1 MPKKT
6 APLIE
11 FSHAAGCEFH
21 TPFAA
26 SRVDRANGIIRE
38 VGLITSGVKARG
50 HELHVDDTTLAQML
64 ACANTRGKVPVKLN
78 HPSAIENVCGYVT
91 NFAVKGGKLVG
102 DWHLLKSH
110 EEYETML
117 ERAERMPECFGMSAA
132 FMGEEESA
140 GGRRLARCE
149 ELIAFDCVAQPAAM
163 PSGLFAAKN
172 AARVDSQTGDMKTPS
187 KTELTDPNA
196 VPAEMPAWFQPFAE
210 QLTRQGE
217 QLQSIGAFQQ
227 QLQQQQ
233 IVNELL
239 GMSPEDRAGLTDEDL
254 AQYGITREEV
264 AEVDALAAQ
273 MAEGGGE
280 GTGSG
285 GGDGLADILGRGLK
299 SPKLPWSKGKSSAP
313 TRSGTVPAGPAQ
325 GNTAAVAALQAEIG
339 KLKKFQQG
347 LEREKITTL
356 ERAKQ
361 AEVDAAITTLEE
373 KSAAL
378 LVELEA
384 KDEVIKR
391 FEQTAGKHIPASRNL
406 TEPLFEAR
414 ADDDT
419 RTEFEKLV
427 SARFAVLKG
436 SETNLS
442 DKRVAQLQAQATRET
457 VRAHKH
463 AFEAHRAHAVT
474 LGR

>member
-1 MPKKT
+1 M
-6 APLIE
+6 
-11 FSHAAGCEFH
+11 
-21 TPFAA
+21 
-26 SRVDRANGIIRE
+26 
-38 VGLITSGVKARG
+38 
-50 HELHVDDTTLAQML
+50 
-64 ACANTRGKVPVKLN
+64 
-78 HPSAIENVCGYVT
+78 
-91 NFAVKGGKLVG
+91 
-102 DWHLLKSH
+102 
-110 EEYETML
+110 
-117 ERAERMPECFGMSAA
+117 
-132 FMGEEESA
+132 
-140 GGRRLARCE
+140 
-149 ELIAFDCVAQPAAM
+149 
-163 PSGLFAAKN
+163 
-172 AARVDSQTGDMKTPS
+172 
-187 KTELTDPNA
+187 
-196 VPAEMPAWFQPFAE
+196 
-210 QLTRQGE
+210 
-217 QLQSIGAFQQ
+217 
-227 QLQQQQ
+227 
-233 IVNELL
+233 
-239 GMSPEDRAGLTDEDL
+239 
-254 AQYGITREEV
+254 
-264 AEVDALAAQ
+264 
-273 MAEGGGE
+273 
-280 GTGSG
+280 
-285 GGDGLADILGRGLK
+285 
-299 SPKLPWSKGKSSAP
+299 
-313 TRSGTVPAGPAQ
+313 PAGPAQ

-339 KLKKFQQG
+339 KLKKFQAG
-347 LEREKITTL
+347 IEREKITTL

-406 TEPLFEAR
+406 TETLFEAR

>member
-1 MPKKT
+1 MPKKI

-64 ACANTRGKVPVKLN
+64 SCANTRGKVPVKLN

-91 NFAVKGGKLVG
+91 NFAIKGGKLVG

-172 AARVDSQTGDMKTPS
+172 TARVDSQTGDMKTPS

-280 GTGSG
+280 GTGAEG
-285 GGDGLADILGRGLK
+285 GGEGT
-299 SPKLPWSKGKSSAP
+299 AP
-313 TRSGTVPAGPAQ
+313 GAPGAAARSGTVPAGPAQ

-339 KLKKFQQG
+339 KLKKFQAG
-347 LEREKITTL
+347 IEREKITTL

-406 TEPLFEAR
+406 TETLFEAR

-427 SARFAVLKG
+427 SARFAVLRG

>member
-1 MPKKT
+1 MPKKI

-64 ACANTRGKVPVKLN
+64 SCANTRGKVPVKLN

-172 AARVDSQTGDMKTPS
+172 TARVDSQTGGMKTPS

-280 GTGSG
+280 GTGAEG
-285 GGDGLADILGRGLK
+285 GGEGT
-299 SPKLPWSKGKSSAP
+299 AP
-313 TRSGTVPAGPAQ
+313 GAPGAAARSGTVPAGPAQ

-339 KLKKFQQG
+339 KLKKFQAG
-347 LEREKITTL
+347 IEREKITTL

-406 TEPLFEAR
+406 TETLFEAR

-427 SARFAVLKG
+427 SARFAVLRG

>member
-1 MPKKT
+1 MPKKI

-64 ACANTRGKVPVKLN
+64 SCANTRGKVPVKLN

-91 NFAVKGGKLVG
+91 NFAIKGGKLVG

-132 FMGEEESA
+132 FMGEEETA

-172 AARVDSQTGDMKTPS
+172 AARVGSQTGGMS
-187 KTELTDPNA
+187 KPTELHDPNA

-217 QLQSIGAFQQ
+217 QTCQGKVRHRSDCHTAGCAAWSAAHETPARHRRSAVLA
-227 QLQQQQ
+227 
-233 IVNELL
+233 ELRAL
-239 GMSPEDRAGLTDEDL
+239 GGSLVFLHVAARRRRALGV
-254 AQYGITREEV
+254 V
-264 AEVDALAAQ
+264 A
-273 MAEGGGE
+273 GGG
-280 GTGSG
+280 G
-285 GGDGLADILGRGLK
+285 GPLRGHAR
-299 SPKLPWSKGKSSAP
+299 PRAVWRA
-313 TRSGTVPAGPAQ
+313 AGEFA
-325 GNTAAVAALQAEIG
+325 NL
-339 KLKKFQQG
+339 
-347 LEREKITTL
+347 
-356 ERAKQ
+356 RAR
-361 AEVDAAITTLEE
+361 
-373 KSAAL
+373 SAAL
-378 LVELEA
+378 CH
-384 KDEVIKR
+384 D
-391 FEQTAGKHIPASRNL
+391 G
-406 TEPLFEAR
+406 
-414 ADDDT
+414 T
-419 RTEFEKLV
+419 RGV
-427 SARFAVLKG
+427 
-436 SETNLS
+436 
-442 DKRVAQLQAQATRET
+442 D
-457 VRAHKH
+457 HD
-463 AFEAHRAHAVT
+463 
-474 LGR
+474 

>member
-1 MPKKT
+1 MPTKI

-11 FSHAAGCEFH
+11 FSHAAGCEFQ

-64 ACANTRGKVPVKLN
+64 SCASKRGKVPVKLN

-91 NFAVKGGKLVG
+91 NFAIKGGKLVG

-172 AARVDSQTGDMKTPS
+172 GARVDSQTGGMS
-187 KTELTDPNA
+187 KATKPTELHDPNA

-217 QLQSIGAFQQ
+217 QLQNIGAFQQ

-285 GGDGLADILGRGLK
+285 GGEGTVTGA
-299 SPKLPWSKGKSSAP
+299 PSAP
-313 TRSGTVPAGPAQ
+313 ARSGTVPAGPAQ

-391 FEQTAGKHIPASRNL
+391 FEQTAGKHLPASRNL
-406 TEPLFEAR
+406 TETLFEAR

-427 SARFAVLKG
+427 SARFAALKG
-436 SETNLS
+436 GETNLS
-442 DKRVAQLQAQATRET
+442 DKRLAQLQAQATRET

>member
-1 MPKKT
+1 MPKKI

-163 PSGLFAAKN
+163 PSGLFAARN
-172 AARVDSQTGDMKTPS
+172 VARVDSQTVGMKTPS

-264 AEVDALAAQ
+264 SEVDPLAAPRAQ
-273 MAEGGGE
+273 
-280 GTGSG
+280 SLLHQRQHLRF
-285 GGDGLADILGRGLK
+285 DVL
-299 SPKLPWSKGKSSAP
+299 SASFP
-313 TRSGTVPAGPAQ
+313 NSVW
-325 GNTAAVAALQAEIG
+325 
-339 KLKKFQQG
+339 
-347 LEREKITTL
+347 ER
-356 ERAKQ
+356 
-361 AEVDAAITTLEE
+361 
-373 KSAAL
+373 
-378 LVELEA
+378 
-384 KDEVIKR
+384 
-391 FEQTAGKHIPASRNL
+391 P
-406 TEPLFEAR
+406 
-414 ADDDT
+414 
-419 RTEFEKLV
+419 
-427 SARFAVLKG
+427 
-436 SETNLS
+436 
-442 DKRVAQLQAQATRET
+442 
-457 VRAHKH
+457 
-463 AFEAHRAHAVT
+463 
-474 LGR
+474 

>member
-1 MPKKT
+1 
-6 APLIE
+6 
-11 FSHAAGCEFH
+11 
-21 TPFAA
+21 
-26 SRVDRANGIIRE
+26 
-38 VGLITSGVKARG
+38 
-50 HELHVDDTTLAQML
+50 
-64 ACANTRGKVPVKLN
+64 
-78 HPSAIENVCGYVT
+78 
-91 NFAVKGGKLVG
+91 
-102 DWHLLKSH
+102 
-110 EEYETML
+110 
-117 ERAERMPECFGMSAA
+117 
-132 FMGEEESA
+132 
-140 GGRRLARCE
+140 
-149 ELIAFDCVAQPAAM
+149 
-163 PSGLFAAKN
+163 
-172 AARVDSQTGDMKTPS
+172 MKTPS

-196 VPAEMPAWFQPFAE
+196 VPAEMPAWFQPFAA
-210 QLTRQGE
+210 QLTQQGE

-273 MAEGGGE
+273 MGGEGAGAEGGGD
-280 GTGSG
+280 GAVTG
-285 GGDGLADILGRGLK
+285 
-299 SPKLPWSKGKSSAP
+299 AP
-313 TRSGTVPAGPAQ
+313 GAPARSGTVPAGPAQ

-339 KLKKFQQG
+339 KLKKFQAG
-347 LEREKITTL
+347 IEREKITTL

-406 TEPLFEAR
+406 TETLFEAR

-442 DKRVAQLQAQATRET
+442 DKRLAQLQAQATRET

>member
-1 MPKKT
+1 MPK

-11 FSHAAGCEFH
+11 FSHAAGCEFQ

-64 ACANTRGKVPVKLN
+64 SCASQRGKVPVKLN

-132 FMGEEESA
+132 FMGEEQTA

-172 AARVDSQTGDMKTPS
+172 GGRVDSQTGDMKTPS

-210 QLTRQGE
+210 QLTQQGE
-217 QLQSIGAFQQ
+217 QLQNIGAFQQ

-264 AEVDALAAQ
+264 AEIDALAAQ

-280 GTGSG
+280 GTGAEG
-285 GGDGLADILGRGLK
+285 GGEGTATGG
-299 SPKLPWSKGKSSAP
+299 PAAP
-313 TRSGTVPAGPAQ
+313 ARSGTVPAGPAQ
-325 GNTAAVAALQAEIG
+325 GNTAAVAALQAEIA
-339 KLKKFQQG
+339 KLKKFQAG
-347 LEREKITTL
+347 IEREKITQL

-361 AEVDAAITTLEE
+361 DEVDNAITALEE
-373 KSAAL
+373 KTAAL
-378 LVELEA
+378 MVELEA
-384 KDEVIKR
+384 KDAVIQR
-391 FEQTAGKHIPASRNL
+391 FEQAGVHIPASRNL
-406 TEPLFEAR
+406 SETLFEAR

-442 DKRVAQLQAQATRET
+442 DKRLAQLQAQATRET